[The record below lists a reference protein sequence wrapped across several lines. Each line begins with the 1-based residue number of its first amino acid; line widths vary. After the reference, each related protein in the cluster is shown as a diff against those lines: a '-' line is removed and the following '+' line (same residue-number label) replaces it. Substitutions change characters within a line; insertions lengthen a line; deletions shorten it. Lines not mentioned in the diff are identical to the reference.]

1 MNMKKRSWIL
11 IITSVLCLAFLCIG
25 TLMTPAVGF
34 SENENRYLQ
43 AAPKLTIDHVLNGRF
58 ETQAEDYLNDQIIGR
73 SLWAVSYTH
82 LDVYKRQHTKNQ
94 TEIISEEPLDE
105 AKLRDVIAETGYE
118 LQGISSEPYAKK
130 GLFGFGK

>member
-25 TLMTPAVGF
+25 TLMTPEVGF

-43 AAPKLTIDHVLNGRF
+43 AAPKLTMDHVLNGRF

-73 SLWAVSYTH
+73 SLWVRAMAMTEAALGVGDINGVY
-82 LDVYKRQHTKNQ
+82 LAADGRVVKRVKVDVFF
-94 TEIISEEPLDE
+94 L
-105 AKLRDVIAETGYE
+105 V
-118 LQGISSEPYAKK
+118 
-130 GLFGFGK
+130 LFNIFVR